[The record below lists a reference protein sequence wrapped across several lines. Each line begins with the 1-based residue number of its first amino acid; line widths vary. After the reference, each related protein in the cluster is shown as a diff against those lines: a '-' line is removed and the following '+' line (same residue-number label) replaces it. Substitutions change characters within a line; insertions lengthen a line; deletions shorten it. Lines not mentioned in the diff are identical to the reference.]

1 MIYDDICSIATPPGT
16 SALSIIRCSG
26 SNTHDKINKITDSDN
41 FKPRMVYLRKFK
53 INENLQDDVMVIFYT
68 GPKSYTGENMAE
80 LFLHGNPLIISEI
93 LNLLKKVGFRQ
104 ALPGEFTKRAF
115 LNNKLSLLKAES
127 IASLIEAQSEKA
139 LEVASSVYDGKLD
152 NEINLL
158 KDYLL
163 KLFSEIE
170 VELNYPEDVTND
182 YRTYLEEIQQI
193 INFCEE
199 LIKKA
204 SSGIVISEGIRTAI
218 IGNTNTGKSSLLNVL
233 SEKDRAIVTDIHGT
247 TRDTIE
253 EKIIINGY
261 FFKIVDTAGIRET
274 TNKIEKIGIQR
285 SINEIKKADLVLFL
299 IDLSNPDK
307 DIALYEKYK
316 SYAKECVV
324 IGNKKDLSDANI
336 DICDLS
342 ISAKNGEGVKEL
354 KEIMI
359 SKTLNLNSSGDGI
372 YFLNRRQKACIER
385 VLESLIEIKESIES
399 EIYPD
404 ILSTLVQQALNDM
417 EEMTGKIHSDDVI
430 EKIFSNFCV
439 GK

>member
-26 SNTHDKINKITDSDN
+26 SNTHEKINKITDSNN
-41 FKPRMVYLRKFK
+41 FKSRMLYLRKFK
-53 INENLQDDVMVIFYT
+53 INEKLQDDVMVVFYKA
-68 GPKSYTGENMAE
+68 PKSYTGENMAE
-80 LFLHGNPLIISEI
+80 LFLHGNPLIVSEI

-104 ALPGEFTKRAF
+104 ALPGEFTKKAF
-115 LNNKLSLLKAES
+115 LNNKISLLKAES

-182 YRTYLEEIQQI
+182 YRIYLEEIQQI
-193 INFCEE
+193 ISFCEE

-218 IGNTNTGKSSLLNVL
+218 IGNTNTGKSSLLNIL
-233 SEKDRAIVTDIHGT
+233 SERDRAIVTDVHGT

-274 TNKIEKIGIQR
+274 TDKIEKIGIQR

-299 IDLSNPDK
+299 IDLSNPEK
-307 DIALYEKYK
+307 DITLYEKYK
-316 SYAKECVV
+316 NYAKESIV
-324 IGNKKDLSDANI
+324 IGNKKDLSDSKI
-336 DICDLS
+336 DICDLF
-342 ISAKNGEGVKEL
+342 ISAKNGEGVNEL
-354 KEIMI
+354 KEKMI
-359 SKTLNLNSSGDGI
+359 NKTLGLTSTNDGI

-385 VLESLIEIKESIES
+385 VLESLIEIKISIES
-399 EIYPD
+399 DIYPD